1 MATKKGKLKRRIDL
15 DLDEIMS
22 TASTAAKWPHD
33 KKKCERKKGKIKR
46 RIDLDLDEIM
56 STDSTAAKWP

>member
-1 MATKKGKLKRRIDL
+1 M

-22 TASTAAKWPHD
+22 TASTAAKWPYD